1 VGAVRGE
8 VRLRAYAKINL
19 ALDVVGRRPD
29 GYHELRTVMQ
39 SISLADEVSV
49 ERASEGFELLVDP
62 HRTEVGPREKNTV
75 YRAWRLLC
83 DRLGEE
89 LPVRV
94 ALRKNVPAGAGLGG
108 GSADAAAVL
117 RGLDGL
123 FGLGLSVE
131 EMREV
136 GSGIGADVPFCVS
149 GGTALGEG
157 VGEVL
162 SPAPPPPDHRVLVV
176 KPRRG
181 ADTAAVYRAY
191 DAGPD
196 GGGASGRVLRAL
208 RSGGLAELAGAL
220 GNDLAPVA
228 KRMVPEVAELEGKL
242 LEAGAVGASMTGS
255 GTAVYG
261 LFRDE
266 DAVARANEKVDAHF
280 VGVCAP
286 VPLGSEPA

>member
-1 VGAVRGE
+1 M
-8 VRLRAYAKINL
+8 RLKAYAKINL

-162 SPAPPPPDHRVLVV
+162 SPAPPPPDHRLLVV

-181 ADTAAVYRAY
+181 VDTAAVYRAY

-196 GGGASGRVLRAL
+196 GGGASDRVLRAL
-208 RSGGLAELAGAL
+208 RSGGLAELAEAL

-266 DAVARANEKVDAHF
+266 DAVARANERVDAHF

>member
-1 VGAVRGE
+1 MRE
-8 VRLRAYAKINL
+8 VRLRAYAKVNYS
-19 ALDVVGRRPD
+19 LDVVGVRAD

-39 SISLADEVSV
+39 SVSLADGV
-49 ERASEGFELLVDP
+49 EILRTSEGFELGVDP
-62 HRTEVGPREKNTV
+62 PHADVGPPEGNTV

-83 DRLGEE
+83 NRVGKE

-94 ALRKNVPAGAGLGG
+94 TLRKEVPPGAGLGG

-123 FGLGLSVE
+123 FGLGLSPDKL
-131 EMREV
+131 RDV
-136 GSGIGADVPFCVS
+136 GKDVGADVPFCVS

-162 SPAPPPPDHRVLVV
+162 SAAPAPPDHRLLVV

-181 ADTAAVYRAY
+181 ADTAAIYRAH
-191 DAGPD
+191 DAGAA
-196 GGGASGRVLRAL
+196 GGNATGRVLRAL
-208 RSGGLAELAGAL
+208 RSGDLAGLAGAV
-220 GNDLAPVA
+220 GNDLAPVT
-228 KRMVPEVAELEGKL
+228 KGMIPEVAELERSL
-242 LEAGAVGASMTGS
+242 LEAGAMGASMTGT

-266 DAVARANEKVDAHF
+266 DEAARAGAGIGTAF
-280 VGVCAP
+280 VGVFAP
-286 VPLGSEPA
+286 VPCGSEWA

>member
-1 VGAVRGE
+1 MRE
-8 VRLRAYAKINL
+8 VRLRAYAKVNYS
-19 ALDVVGRRPD
+19 LDVVGVRAD

-39 SISLADEVSV
+39 SVSLADGVEVC
-49 ERASEGFELLVDP
+49 RAGGGFELRVDP
-62 HRTEVGPREKNTV
+62 PRTDVGPPEKNTA
-75 YRAWRLLC
+75 YRAWRHLC

-94 ALRKNVPAGAGLGG
+94 TLRKEIPSGAGLGG

-117 RGLDGL
+117 RGLEGL

-131 EMREV
+131 ELRDV
-136 GSGIGADVPFCVS
+136 GKEIGADVPFCVS

-157 VGEVL
+157 VGEIL
-162 SPAPPPPDHRVLVV
+162 SPAPAPPDHRLLVV

-181 ADTAAVYRAY
+181 ADTAQVYRAH
-191 DAGPD
+191 DASSA
-196 GGGASGRVLRAL
+196 GGDASGRVLSAL
-208 RSGGLAELAGAL
+208 RSGDLAELAGAL

-228 KRMVPEVAELEGKL
+228 KRMVPEVADLEGKL

-266 DAVARANEKVDAHF
+266 DAAVRAKERLDTPFAA
-280 VGVCAP
+280 VCAP
-286 VPLGSEPA
+286 VPRGSEEV

>member
-1 VGAVRGE
+1 MRE
-8 VRLRAYAKINL
+8 VRLKAYAKVNF

-39 SISLADEVSV
+39 SVSLADEVSV
-49 ERASEGFELLVDP
+49 RRANEGFELRVEP
-62 HRTEVGPREKNTV
+62 HRTEVGPREKNTA

-117 RGLDGL
+117 RGLDAL

-157 VGEVL
+157 VGEIL
-162 SPAPPPPDHRVLVV
+162 SPVPPPPDHRLLVV

-181 ADTAAVYRAY
+181 ADTAAVYRAF
-191 DAGPD
+191 DAVSAV
-196 GGGASGRVLRAL
+196 GGAAERVLEAL
-208 RSGGLAELAGAL
+208 RPGDLAELAGAL
-220 GNDLAPVA
+220 GNDLAPFT
-228 KRMVPEVAELEGKL
+228 KRMVPEVAQLEERL

-266 DAVARANEKVDAHF
+266 DAVARAGEKVDAHF

-286 VPLGSEPA
+286 VPFGSEEF

>member
-1 VGAVRGE
+1 MRGP
-8 VRLRAYAKINL
+8 VRLKAYAKVNL

-49 ERASEGFELLVDP
+49 GRASKGFELRVDP
-62 HRTEVGPREKNTV
+62 EYPGIGPREKNTV
-75 YRAWRLLC
+75 YLAWRLLC

-136 GSGIGADVPFCVS
+136 GSRIGADVPFCVS

-157 VGEVL
+157 VGEIL
-162 SPAPPPPDHRVLVV
+162 SPLPPPPEHCLLVV

-181 ADTAAVYRAY
+181 ADTAAVYRSF
-191 DAGPD
+191 DVGPAGGRAAD
-196 GGGASGRVLRAL
+196 RVLRAL
-208 RSGGLAELAGAL
+208 RPGDLPGLAGAL

-228 KRMVPEVAELEGKL
+228 KRMVREVGELEGEL
-242 LEAGAVGASMTGS
+242 LEAGAMGASMTGS

-266 DAVARANEKVDAHF
+266 DAAVRARERVGAHF
-280 VGVCAP
+280 AGVCAP
-286 VPLGSEPA
+286 VSRGSEEV

>member
-1 VGAVRGE
+1 MRGP

-29 GYHELRTVMQ
+29 GYHEIRTVMQ

-49 ERASEGFELLVDP
+49 GRASEGFDLLVDP
-62 HRTEVGPREKNTV
+62 PRTEVGPREKNTA
-75 YRAWRLLC
+75 YLAWRLLC

-131 EMREV
+131 EMRDV
-136 GSGIGADVPFCVS
+136 ASGIGADVPFCVS

-157 VGEVL
+157 VGEIL
-162 SPAPPPPDHRVLVV
+162 RPAPPPPDHRLLVV
-176 KPRRG
+176 KPRRA
-181 ADTAAVYRAY
+181 ADTGAVYRSY
-191 DAGPD
+191 DANST
-196 GGGASGRVLRAL
+196 GGGAADRVLQAL
-208 RSGGLAELAGAL
+208 RSGDLAGLAGAL

-228 KRMVPEVAELEGKL
+228 KRMVPEVAELEGSL
-242 LEAGAVGASMTGS
+242 LEAGAMGASMTGS

-266 DAVARANEKVDAHF
+266 DAVARARERVDAPF

-286 VPLGSEPA
+286 APFGSEEV

>member
-1 VGAVRGE
+1 MRGP

-29 GYHELRTVMQ
+29 GYHEIRTVMQ

-49 ERASEGFELLVDP
+49 GRASEGFDLLVDP
-62 HRTEVGPREKNTV
+62 PRTEVGPREKNTA
-75 YRAWRLLC
+75 YLAWRLLC

-117 RGLDGL
+117 RGLDEL

-131 EMREV
+131 EMRDV
-136 GSGIGADVPFCVS
+136 ASGIGADVPFCIS

-157 VGEVL
+157 VGEIL
-162 SPAPPPPDHRVLVV
+162 RPAPPPPDHRLLVV
-176 KPRRG
+176 KPRRA
-181 ADTAAVYRAY
+181 ADTGAVYRSY
-191 DAGPD
+191 DANST
-196 GGGASGRVLRAL
+196 GGGAADRVLQAL
-208 RSGGLAELAGAL
+208 RSGDLAGLAGAL

-228 KRMVPEVAELEGKL
+228 KRMVPEVAELEGSL
-242 LEAGAVGASMTGS
+242 LEAGAMGASMTGS

-266 DAVARANEKVDAHF
+266 DAVARARERVDAPF

-286 VPLGSEPA
+286 APFGSEEV